1 MMSDTPLTALPGEV
15 IDQAIDW
22 SIKLNYN
29 SADAATQ
36 AAFADWLRGREENR
50 LAWQRVQSLGSQFAS
65 MPSELALQA
74 LEKLPEAR
82 LRRRQMTRLLVLFAG
97 IGATTLGVR
106 EVTPWQ
112 RLMADYSTQV
122 GERNR
127 WALADGSLLDLN
139 TDSAVR
145 LHFDERRR
153 ELELLRGELHL
164 ISGGDPGHAQ
174 KRALQVRTPFG
185 VFEALG
191 TRLSVRLAARTC
203 RLGVTEGAVRLQPNA
218 GAAATARAGESWLLD
233 ARQARREQHEPAD
246 SAAWRDGLLVA
257 RDRPLAEVLD
267 ELGRYRHGHLG
278 CDPQIAGKRISGNFS
293 LANIDATLTFLA
305 QAHGLQLHYLT
316 RYWVRV
322 SA

>member
-1 MMSDTPLTALPGEV
+1 MMTDTPLTALPGEV
-15 IDQAIDW
+15 VDQAIDW

-36 AAFADWLRGREENR
+36 TAFADWLQGREENR
-50 LAWQRVQSLGSQFAS
+50 LAWERVQSLGGRFAS
-65 MPSELALQA
+65 MPSELALQT
-74 LEKLPEAR
+74 LGKLPEAR

-112 RLMADYSTQV
+112 RLVADYSTRV

-127 WALADGSLLDLN
+127 WTLVDGSLLDLN

-145 LHFDERRR
+145 LHFDERQR

-164 ISGGDPGHAQ
+164 ISGADPGHAP
-174 KRALQVRTPFG
+174 KRTLLVRTAFG
-185 VFEALG
+185 AFEALG
-191 TRLSVRLAARTC
+191 TRLSVRLEARSC
-203 RLGVTEGAVRLQPNA
+203 RLGVTEGAVRLQPVA
-218 GAAATARAGESWLLD
+218 GAAVVAQAGESWLLD
-233 ARQARREQHEPAD
+233 AREARREPHEPAD

-257 RDRPLAEVLD
+257 RDRPLAEALD

-305 QAHGLQLHYLT
+305 QAHDLQLHYVT
-316 RYWVRV
+316 RYWIRV